1 MRKIQAVTIS
11 ADATAYR
18 SRYLVH
24 SVLEAMSLDDG
35 NELGDSFKLEYNR
48 TGPTGWVDYE
58 VTGSELITLAALE
71 QLASIP
77 AVRLR

>member
-1 MRKIQAVTIS
+1 M
-11 ADATAYR
+11 
-18 SRYLVH
+18 
-24 SVLEAMSLDDG
+24 DDG